1 MLIMGYKHELLQLQ
15 LHLNILFAHLLV
27 TLNNSLNSVVDFVY
41 LLSKIYSLNHHLESY
56 LSKDHFLYL

>member
-1 MLIMGYKHELLQLQ
+1 MLIMAYKHELLQLQ

-41 LLSKIYSLNHHLESY
+41 LLTSIVICLLTNWKIAIVNNY
-56 LSKDHFLYL
+56 